1 MHKIFLQNLYIT
13 LLLPTVA
20 NMLRSSVPS
29 GTLWLNCTANIGCL
43 WSSCYIHTRKKSS
56 WQNPWILN
64 LHVIKYNNVTS
75 LAIVTKQ
82 IVQEIMEATSISW
95 CPKFKYN
102 LNLIN
107 LNYPTMTKVTTWNKL
122 VYRHT
127 RLSEIYLSFQDV
139 TCPSRH
145 ICGHTMSYLN
155 LLFIH
160 SQKTATHH
168 LILIW

>member
-1 MHKIFLQNLYIT
+1 
-13 LLLPTVA
+13 
-20 NMLRSSVPS
+20 MLRSSVPS

-102 LNLIN
+102 SNLIN
-107 LNYPTMTKVTTWNKL
+107 LNYAQLWLKWQ
-122 VYRHT
+122 H
-127 RLSEIYLSFQDV
+127 EINLFTGTQDSLKYTCLFQDV

>member
-75 LAIVTKQ
+75 LAIATKQ

-95 CPKFKYN
+95 CPKFKCN
-102 LNLIN
+102 SNLIN
-107 LNYPTMTKVTTWNKL
+107 LNYAQLWLKWQHEINLFTGTQDSLKYTCLFKTWL
-122 VYRHT
+122 VLVDIFVAIPCHILTYC
-127 RLSEIYLSFQDV
+127 SFTLRKQQ
-139 TCPSRH
+139 H
-145 ICGHTMSYLN
+145 IT
-155 LLFIH
+155 
-160 SQKTATHH
+160 
-168 LILIW
+168 

>member
-1 MHKIFLQNLYIT
+1 
-13 LLLPTVA
+13 
-20 NMLRSSVPS
+20 MLRSSVPS

-75 LAIVTKQ
+75 LAIVTKK

-107 LNYPTMTKVTTWNKL
+107 LNYTQQWLKW
-122 VYRHT
+122 RH
-127 RLSEIYLSFQDV
+127 EINLFTGTQDSLKYTCLFQDV

>member
-1 MHKIFLQNLYIT
+1 
-13 LLLPTVA
+13 
-20 NMLRSSVPS
+20 MLRSSVPS

-75 LAIVTKQ
+75 LTIATKQ

-107 LNYPTMTKVTTWNKL
+107 LNYTQQWLKW
-122 VYRHT
+122 RH
-127 RLSEIYLSFQDV
+127 EINLFTGTQDSLKYTCLFQDV

-160 SQKTATHH
+160 TQKTATHH